1 MKFNKY
7 NITAFGI
14 IGLLSS
20 YLISKSGLQIY
31 FSVPLT
37 LVLAIA
43 LVAIANKLAA
53 GAEDD
58 TGERDSD

>member
-1 MKFNKY
+1 MKLHKY
-7 NITAFGI
+7 NITAFAI

-31 FSVPLT
+31 FSVPLA
-37 LVLAIA
+37 LVLAFA

-53 GAEDD
+53 GAKDD
-58 TGERDSD
+58 TGASDSD